1 MSLLQPDAALPLGG
15 LSDQEGTL
23 ARRTYL
29 TLRAAIVELR
39 VAPGAAL
46 RKEAI
51 CKELGVSR
59 SPVSEA
65 MAKLAAEGLVQIV
78 PQAGSFVAPFSL
90 PEIREGAFLREAIE
104 LAAIAHLAPRITDDQ
119 LQSLRRGLAMQAA
132 LVDEGDTGGFYALD
146 AQMHGML
153 LDFTGFRRLSG
164 VADSAFVH
172 VDRARRLILPQGR
185 RVADTLEEHRAVL
198 TALEARD
205 PEAAR
210 SALQHHLRQL
220 MHALTALAADRAD
233 LFQPEDPQ

>member
-1 MSLLQPDAALPLGG
+1 MFSPPRDAALSFGG
-15 LSDQEGTL
+15 LSDQEGSL

-51 CKELGVSR
+51 CKDLGVSR

-65 MAKLAAEGLVQIV
+65 MARLAAEGLVQIV
-78 PQAGSFVAPFSL
+78 PQAGSFVAPLSL
-90 PEIREGAFLREAIE
+90 SEIREGAFLREAIE
-104 LAAIAHLAPRITDDQ
+104 LAAIEHLAPCITDEQ
-119 LQSLRRGLAMQAA
+119 VQALRRTLAMQAA
-132 LVDEGDTGGFYALD
+132 LAEEGDADGFYALD

-164 VADSAFVH
+164 MADSAFVH

-198 TALEARD
+198 VALEARD
-205 PEAAR
+205 PKAAR
-210 SALQHHLRQL
+210 AALRHHLRQL
-220 MHALTALAADRAD
+220 MRALTALAPDRAD
-233 LFQPEDPQ
+233 LFQTEDPQ

>member
-1 MSLLQPDAALPLGG
+1 MSPPDAAPSVGG
-15 LSDQEGTL
+15 LSSEEGTL

-78 PQAGSFVAPFSL
+78 PQAGSFVAPLSL
-90 PEIREGAFLREAIE
+90 TEIREGAFLREAIE
-104 LAAIAHLAPRITDDQ
+104 LAAIEHLAPRITEDQ
-119 LQSLRRGLAMQAA
+119 LRALRRSVAMQTA
-132 LVDEGDTGGFYALD
+132 LVEAGDAVGFYALD
-146 AQMHGML
+146 AEMHGML
-153 LDFTGFRRLSG
+153 LDFTGFSRLSR
-164 VADSAFVH
+164 VADSAWVH

-198 TALEARD
+198 AALEARD
-205 PEAAR
+205 PQAAR
-210 SALQHHLRQL
+210 ETLRHHLRQL
-220 MHALTALAADRAD
+220 MHHLTELAADRSD
-233 LFQPEDPQ
+233 LFQPEETP

>member
-1 MSLLQPDAALPLGG
+1 MSSPSPDAALSLGG
-15 LSDQEGTL
+15 LSAQEGTL

-78 PQAGSFVAPFSL
+78 PQAGSFVAPLSL

-104 LAAIAHLAPRITDDQ
+104 LAAIEHLAPRITDDQ
-119 LQSLRRGLAMQAA
+119 IQALRRTLAMQAA
-132 LVDEGDTGGFYALD
+132 LVEEGDRDGFYALD

-153 LDFTGFRRLSG
+153 LDFTGYRRLAI

-198 TALEARD
+198 AALEARD
-205 PEAAR
+205 PDAAR
-210 SALQHHLRQL
+210 TALRHHLRQL
-220 MHALTALAADRAD
+220 MHHLTRLAADRAG
-233 LFQPEDPQ
+233 LFQPEET